1 MSRNKTVVAALMMML
16 FMTYGTANAAATGPF
31 GYDLQKD
38 MHRDSS
44 QTQQTEQTEA
54 PKSNGGLFSNSS
66 VPVRPTDAKQFYSF
80 VPIKDIY
87 ETSIDTSVYYSRPT
101 IGNAIAKYKKG
112 NYTGCLQELYSYIK
126 KHPSDAY
133 AYYYMGMA
141 YTRIGE
147 NTLATKCYQ
156 KAINCNAKGKLLEQ
170 SLKGRDCLT
179 GGAYCHAFDAMPA
192 KQSSDPLDTFINAPY
207 TGNGFSPELEQQY
220 KQQQLNNLQK
230 QINRKDTLN
239 ENDINKMQEIQ
250 GEKEGFIGEKLAMS
264 ANINSEPTNTEV
276 LEAIDVLKRSGLN
289 ITAENMSSETTDGT
303 TATTSNSIDPSVFRP
318 SQEMQQLNMM
328 LGNGNNNNDP
338 MMNMLPFMMNANNN
352 GQKIDP
358 QVIQSMMTSSMLN
371 SLNSMN
377 TNDNK

>member
-1 MSRNKTVVAALMMML
+1 MSKNKTVAAAIMMML
-16 FMTYGTANAAATGPF
+16 FMTYGAANAVPSGPF

-38 MHRDSS
+38 MHRE
-44 QTQQTEQTEA
+44 EQ
-54 PKSNGGLFSNSS
+54 PKDDNKKDNQANQNNTNP
-66 VPVRPTDAKQFYSF
+66 VPVKPTDAKQFYSF
-80 VPIKDIY
+80 VPIKDLY
-87 ETSIDTSVYYSRPT
+87 ATTIDTSVYYSRPT
-101 IGNAIAKYKKG
+101 INSAIAKYKKG

-141 YTRIGE
+141 YTKIGE
-147 NTLATKCYQ
+147 NLLATKCYQ

-170 SLKGRDCLT
+170 SLKGRDCIT
-179 GGAYCHAFDAMPA
+179 GGAYCHAFDANPTLQNA
-192 KQSSDPLDTFINAPY
+192 DPLDTFINAPY

-230 QINRKDTLN
+230 QINRKDNLN
-239 ENDINKMQEIQ
+239 EDDIDKMQEIQ

-264 ANINSEPTNTEV
+264 ASVSSEPTNSEV
-276 LEAIDVLKRSGLN
+276 LDAIDVLKRAGLN
-289 ITAENMSSETTDGT
+289 ITAEGVSGEATD
-303 TATTSNSIDPSVFRP
+303 ATTSTTSNNIDPSVFRP

-371 SLNSMN
+371 SLNNMN

>member
-1 MSRNKTVVAALMMML
+1 
-16 FMTYGTANAAATGPF
+16 
-31 GYDLQKD
+31 
-38 MHRDSS
+38 
-44 QTQQTEQTEA
+44 
-54 PKSNGGLFSNSS
+54 
-66 VPVRPTDAKQFYSF
+66 
-80 VPIKDIY
+80 
-87 ETSIDTSVYYSRPT
+87 
-101 IGNAIAKYKKG
+101 
-112 NYTGCLQELYSYIK
+112 
-126 KHPSDAY
+126 
-133 AYYYMGMA
+133 
-141 YTRIGE
+141 
-147 NTLATKCYQ
+147 
-156 KAINCNAKGKLLEQ
+156 
-170 SLKGRDCLT
+170 
-179 GGAYCHAFDAMPA
+179 MPA